1 MKHIGIIAEYNPL
14 HLGHARQLDY
24 VRRVL
29 HADCISVVM
38 SGDFV
43 QRGAPAWTDKY
54 LRTRMALSSG
64 ADLILALPVRYSLSS
79 AEGFARGGV
88 STLAALGVDGICFG
102 TEADSPEQLRDIAA
116 RLHTL
121 RHSADYDDQLRA
133 HLRRGLTYPQALTQM
148 LSSHG
153 ICCAEDLLS
162 SPNNILALC
171 YLEQLQELAPQITPY
186 ALPRNDNG
194 YHDTDASGSIISA
207 SAIRAHLT
215 ADSDL
220 PQFRDK
226 LPTETWNL
234 LQDTRHFGIGPDDF
248 SAVLYYHLRNCQ
260 DPGELQS
267 CGISEDLSRR
277 ILRELPQFD
286 RVSTFLDHLKTR
298 NQTYSGIS
306 RGLFRFLL
314 NVQPQ
319 TPAAPYARL
328 LGLRSSHSRFLRA
341 SRIPV
346 ITKVAD
352 AHSILPSE
360 SLPLWSEDLRA
371 ADLYRF
377 TANARWNAS
386 LPGEYQRSP
395 LLISP

>member
-29 HADCISVVM
+29 HADCISIVM

-54 LRTRMALSSG
+54 LRARMALSAG
-64 ADLILALPVRYSLSS
+64 ADLVLALPVRYSLSS
-79 AEGFARGGV
+79 AEGFARGGI

-102 TEADSPEQLRDIAA
+102 TETDSLEQLRDIAT

-121 RHSADYDDQLRA
+121 RCSAEYDNHLRA
-133 HLRRGLTYPQALTQM
+133 HLRRGLTYPQALTRM
-148 LSSHG
+148 LSDHG
-153 ICCAEDLLS
+153 ICCAGDLLS

-171 YLEQLQELAPQITPY
+171 YLEQLQGLAPQITPY
-186 ALPRNDNG
+186 SLPRNDSG
-194 YHDTDASGSIISA
+194 YHDTDASGSFVSA

-234 LQDTRHFGIGPDDF
+234 LQDTQHFGIGPDDF
-248 SAVLYYHLRNCQ
+248 SAMLYYRLRNCQ
-260 DPGELQS
+260 DPGELQA

-319 TPAAPYARL
+319 TPSAPYARL

-377 TANARWNAS
+377 TANARWNTS

-395 LLISP
+395 LLISL